1 MLRLAAAFLLVV
13 LLAFPV
19 AALPAAPVTW
29 LAVVALAVAGA
40 GIAMLSVPIVTAG
53 AALALITYALALIIA
68 QAPVDPVAAIGVG
81 VDAVMLLAL
90 VQFAAHAQG
99 ALLGPAV
106 LGGRVRQ
113 MLVVAGLGVVV
124 TGALVT
130 VATLLGLVLRGATL
144 PVVVAAAALGA
155 LLAMAGLV
163 ALMTVGPTPPP
174 RS

>member
-1 MLRLAAAFLLVV
+1 MLRLAAGILLVV
-13 LLAFPV
+13 LVAFPV
-19 AALPAAPVTW
+19 AVLPAAPVTW

-68 QAPVDPVAAIGVG
+68 QPPVDPVAATGVG
-81 VDAVMLLAL
+81 VDAVVLLAL
-90 VQFAAHAQG
+90 VQFAGHAQG

-106 LGGRVRQ
+106 LAGRIRQ
-113 MLVVAGLGVVV
+113 MLVVAGLGVAV
-124 TGALVT
+124 TGALLT
-130 VATLLGLVLRGATL
+130 AATLLGLVLRGATL

-163 ALMTVGPTPPP
+163 ALVTAGPAPPP
-174 RS
+174 PS